1 MKEKIIKAV
10 YSSIE
15 EINKTTNQEN
25 PLSIGLT
32 TKLFG
37 GDSELDSLG
46 LISLIVAVEQR
57 VSEDLNISVTL
68 ADDRALSQEVSPFSS
83 VQTLVD
89 YIIVLA
95 NEAKNG

>member
-10 YSSIE
+10 CSSIE

-25 PLSIGLT
+25 PLSTGLT